1 MRGAGTIFSRFADV
15 FVPSSKLDALRSALC
30 ATTAS
35 GARDVIADFAETAPH
50 SNLAD
55 RADIV
60 ARTFS
65 HPTVPAI
72 LDALASETDEWAA
85 KTHAALLERSPKALA
100 ATLAAIRRARDVG
113 SLEAALNVELRLCL
127 HLFQDG
133 EFTEGVRALL
143 IDKDKSPR
151 WNPAKLAD
159 VTDAMI
165 EALFAPLPA
174 DQELGLRPPA

>member
-1 MRGAGTIFSRFADV
+1 VNI
-15 FVPSSKLDALRSALC
+15 
-30 ATTAS
+30 
-35 GARDVIADFAETAPH
+35 
-50 SNLAD
+50 
-55 RADIV
+55 
-60 ARTFS
+60 
-65 HPTVPAI
+65 
-72 LDALASETDEWAA
+72 DALARETDEWAA

-100 ATLAAIRRARDVG
+100 ATLAAIRRARSLG

-151 WNPAKLAD
+151 WNPATLVD

-165 EALFAPLPA
+165 EDLFAPLPA